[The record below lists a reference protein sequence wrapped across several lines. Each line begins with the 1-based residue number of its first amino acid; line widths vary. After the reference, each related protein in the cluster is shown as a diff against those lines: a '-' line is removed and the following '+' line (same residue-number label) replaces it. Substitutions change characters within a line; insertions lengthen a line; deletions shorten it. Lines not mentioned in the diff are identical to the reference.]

1 MGTRSCS
8 RMALAAA
15 AAASLLAVAPAQAQ
29 ATLDRSGA
37 HFAVHFH
44 PGALPQALA
53 ARLAD
58 ESLAAAESAWAKTA
72 EWLSLREQKPPAI
85 HVYAEVAAY
94 RAVEKQHGGGAV
106 PIESMARLEAQE
118 AHVLLWPQLSN
129 EALAIVGLPSSTS
142 QAILQRAAQL
152 SVAQFAPTAVKDPW
166 LAEVVGY
173 GVLESIV
180 NPGHK
185 FGLEPAYD
193 TRRSFYFQL
202 LEDRQPPQLKS
213 MVLDFEVP
221 ATRRDHDDEEE
232 RKCTMAQ
239 MMAATGPGWAK
250 KLLAKTKRKV
260 TARVDTRFAAI
271 ESVLGTDWVKI
282 ESLFSKLGQNVK
294 PVWKENLPMTALR
307 GTRLLM
313 AGNDNHTASFHA
325 VQLPKKGSDY
335 TVRATFELHPC
346 GDDSCRL
353 QLDWDEKS
361 MIGVFFGPGKFQ
373 VKRWATGGDW
383 QMLKEGKAPIV
394 AKQPFE
400 AAVEVGKT
408 QLRVLVGGAEV
419 GTWPCGERGMHG
431 RWLMAVNDCVVW
443 IENLRIEYPGAKK

>member
-1 MGTRSCS
+1 
-8 RMALAAA
+8 MATAAV
-15 AAASLLAVAPAQAQ
+15 AAASLLAVARAQAP
-29 ATLDRSGA
+29 APLVRPGA
-37 HFAVHFH
+37 HFVVHLH
-44 PGALPQALA
+44 PGKLPPALA
-53 ARLAD
+53 AQLAD

-85 HVYAEVAAY
+85 HVHAEVAAY
-94 RAVEKQHGGGAV
+94 RAIEKQHGGGAV
-106 PIESMARLEAQE
+106 SIESIGRLEAQE
-118 AHVLLWPQLSN
+118 AHVLLWPTLS
-129 EALAIVGLPSSTS
+129 EKAMAIVGLPSSTG
-142 QAILQRAAQL
+142 QAIVQRAAQL
-152 SVAQFAPTAVKDPW
+152 SAAQFAPAAVKDPW
-166 LAEVVGY
+166 LAEVFGY
-173 GVLESIV
+173 AVLESIV

-202 LEDRQPPQLKS
+202 LEERQPPQLKS

-239 MMAATGPGWAK
+239 MMAATGPDWAK
-250 KLLAKTKRKV
+250 KLLTKTTRKA

-271 ESVLGTDWVKI
+271 ESVLGSNWVKT

-294 PVWKENLPMTALR
+294 PVWKENLPMTTVR
-307 GTRLLM
+307 GKRLM
-313 AGNDNHTASFHA
+313 MVGNDDHTASFHA

-335 TVRATFELHPC
+335 TLRGTFELQPC

-361 MIGVFFGPGKFQ
+361 MIGVFFRPGKYQ

-383 QMLKEGKAPIV
+383 EMLKEGNAPIV
-394 AKQPFE
+394 PKQPFE

-408 QLRVLVGGAEV
+408 QVRVLIGGAEV
-419 GTWPCGERGMHG
+419 GTWPCGDRGMHG
-431 RWLMAVNDCVVW
+431 RWLMAVNDCVVF
-443 IENLRIEYPGAKK
+443 IENLHIEYPAAKK